1 MAKIKNIIDDDALTY
16 DSFDDEIDIAIATDQ
31 TIDDAIAK
39 TMERQLDGEV
49 ESPLTEAMFESY
61 MDPDFSTSGDKSMK
75 IDIDPEYDV
84 SNVAP
89 KADFVD
95 IDADELI
102 DATKDLCAHKD
113 LDDDDIID
121 LVSDMD

>member
-16 DSFDDEIDIAIATDQ
+16 DAFDDEIDIAISTDR

-39 TMERQLDGEV
+39 TMERQLDGDV

-61 MDPDFSTSGDKSMK
+61 IDPGFTGGDGSMK
-75 IDIDPEYDV
+75 VDIDPDYDV

-95 IDADELI
+95 MDADDLV
-102 DATKDLCAHKD
+102 DATKDLSAHKD

-121 LVSDMD
+121 IVSDLD